1 MSLIDNAIYNIK
13 NGYWPNWRKKEKK
26 MKFYKLAFLY
36 CSFNTGYSITAPLK
50 WLIAVL
56 GLGDAFN
63 TGQLWNIVIGGII
76 YFLFCLAIG
85 IPAYKFGWVDA
96 VTEVSN
102 RYNPLAKELRNSKI
116 FKEENTGK
124 SKIN

>member
-1 MSLIDNAIYNIK
+1 
-13 NGYWPNWRKKEKK
+13 

-36 CSFNTGYSITAPLK
+36 SAFNTGYSITAPLK
-50 WLIAVL
+50 WFIAVL

-63 TGQLWNIVIGGII
+63 TGQLWNIIIGGIL
-76 YFLFCLAIG
+76 YFLFCLGVG
-85 IPAYKFGWVDA
+85 IPAYRYGWVDA
-96 VTEVSN
+96 VAEVAN

-116 FKEENTGK
+116 FKEKDSNK